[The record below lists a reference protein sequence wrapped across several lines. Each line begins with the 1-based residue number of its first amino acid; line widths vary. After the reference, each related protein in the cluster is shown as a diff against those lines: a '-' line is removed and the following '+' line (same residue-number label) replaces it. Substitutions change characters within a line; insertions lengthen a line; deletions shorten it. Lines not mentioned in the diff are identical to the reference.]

1 MLVELEPYL
10 IRHVVWI
17 KLRDNNVISGSYK
30 HVDGTS
36 FAAPI
41 VSSIAA
47 QMLEAVPDLK
57 PYEVKQ
63 ALIKTAV
70 RLPYVEVDRQGWGI
84 VHPRA
89 AIAAAIETR
98 NRRRRASKEGEPATV
113 SRRR

>member
-1 MLVELEPYL
+1 YL
-10 IRHVVWI
+10 LRHIIWI
-17 KLRDNNVISGSYK
+17 KVRDNNVISGNYK

-70 RLPYVEVDRQGWGI
+70 RLPHVEVDRQGWGM

-98 NRRRRASKEGEPATV
+98 NRRKRTSNEGEPAAA